1 MKDKLARN
9 WKSPV
14 TIQFNYCIHSS
25 SGRLLNVSHRRRRR
39 RPVTVRL
46 PPRRAVKVV
55 CLVLFT

>member
-9 WKSPV
+9 WKSPLQ
-14 TIQFNYCIHSS
+14 TNSTIHSS
-25 SGRLLNVSHRRRRR
+25 SGRLLNVSHRRRR